1 MRLPSLLHILLW
13 VPVVLLPAGCGKDAA
28 EASRPLLKI
37 NERQIGKAEFDAA
50 FNRSLKSGQGLSA
63 GERQDLERAFLSQ
76 LVDRELSL
84 AEARRRGLAM
94 TPAEL
99 AAALAEHRKDYPE
112 GGFDAMLRERGLTLE
127 AWQAEL
133 SDNLLLDKLTTQVV
147 GARGRVDE
155 LEIDAYYAEHRDEF
169 DRPEQ
174 VRARQIVVA
183 DQALAEQVLAR
194 LRRGEKFAEVAK
206 SVSLSPDAAAGGDL
220 GFFGR
225 GEMPPEFDVVFTL
238 PLGTLSALVKSAYGY
253 HLFLVEE
260 KRPAARISRQEATRE
275 IRTRLEA
282 DRREAVYQEWLQEL
296 RGKAKIDVDWRQL
309 EAPQP

>member
-1 MRLPSLLHILLW
+1 MRLTALLHILLW
-13 VPVVLLPAGCGKDAA
+13 VPVALLPAGCGKDAA

-37 NERQIGKAEFDAA
+37 NERQMSKAEFIAA
-50 FNRSLKSGQGLSA
+50 FSRSLKSGQSLSA

-84 AEARRRGLAM
+84 AEARRRGLTVA
-94 TPAEL
+94 PAEL
-99 AAALAEHRKDYPE
+99 AAALAEHRRDYPE
-112 GGFDAMLRERGLTLE
+112 GGFDAMLRNRGLSLE

-133 SDNLLLDKLTTQVV
+133 SENLLLDKLTAQVV
-147 GARGRVDE
+147 GDRGRVGE
-155 LEIDAYYAEHRDEF
+155 LEIDAYYAEHRAEF

-183 DQALAEQVLAR
+183 DQASGEQVLAR
-194 LRRGEKFAEVAK
+194 LRRGEPFAEVAK

-220 GFFGR
+220 GFFGL
-225 GEMPPEFDVVFTL
+225 GEMPPEFDVVFKLPVGTPSTL
-238 PLGTLSALVKSAYGY
+238 IRSDYGY

-275 IRTRLEA
+275 IRSRLEA
-282 DRREAVYQEWLQEL
+282 ERREAVYQEWFQEL
-296 RGKAKIDVDWRQL
+296 RGKAKIEVDWRQL
-309 EAPQP
+309 EAQQQ